1 MTLGGFYM
9 ASGEFEYD
17 VAVSFAGEDRSVVLQ
32 FAEILKAHGLKV
44 FYDNWEQANLWG
56 RDLYQHL
63 DEVYSKK
70 ARFCVMFLSA
80 HYAAKAWTNHELK
93 SAQARAFQENDEYIL
108 PLRLDDTVIPGIR
121 PTLGYLDLRK
131 IKVEDAAQLAI
142 QKITAA
148 KSRGA
153 GDKVQAQS
161 PAATAAAPGARTGKL
176 RVKKQFTEHDR
187 DTFLEAA
194 YEDIAKYFQDTLAGL
209 AAESPGFVGKF
220 KRINANHFTAIIYRD
235 GKNVAQYGIRLG
247 GLGGSAFTNQIVYSN
262 DPNATNSMNEG
273 VSVADDG
280 EQMFLKS
287 SGMSRM
293 IRSQQKD
300 RLTPHDAA
308 ELFWEIL
315 TWPLQR

>member
-1 MTLGGFYM
+1 M
-9 ASGEFEYD
+9 ADGEFEYD
-17 VAVSFAGEDRSVVLQ
+17 VAISFAGEDRAVVAQ
-32 FAEILKAHGLKV
+32 FAELLKAQGLKV

-131 IKVEDAAQLAI
+131 ISVEDAVQLAI
-142 QKITAA
+142 GKIAVA

-153 GDKVQAQS
+153 GDNAKTQS
-161 PAATAAAPGARTGKL
+161 ASATAATAAKTGKL
-176 RVKKQFTEHDR
+176 RLKKQFTEQDR
-187 DTFLEAA
+187 DTFLDEA
-194 YEDIAKYFQDTLAGL
+194 YEVIANFFQDTMANLAS
-209 AAESPGFVGKF
+209 ESPGFAGTF
-220 KRINANHFTAIIYRD
+220 KRVDANHFTAVIYRN
-235 GKNVAQYGIRLG
+235 GKNVAQCGIRLG
-247 GLGGSAFTNQIVYSN
+247 GLGGSVFINQIVYSN

-273 VSVADDG
+273 VSVDDDG
-280 EQMFLKS
+280 EQLFLKS
-287 SGMSRM
+287 TGMSSVM
-293 IRSQQKD
+293 RSNQKN
-300 RLTPHDAA
+300 RLTPHGAA

-315 TWPLQR
+315 TSPLQH

>member
-1 MTLGGFYM
+1 M

-17 VAVSFAGEDRSVVLQ
+17 VAVSFAGEDRAIVLQ

-44 FYDNWEQANLWG
+44 FYDTWEQVNLWG
-56 RDLYQHL
+56 RDLYQRL

-93 SAQARAFQENDEYIL
+93 SAQARAFQENEEYIL

-131 IKVEDAAQLAI
+131 IKVEDATQLAI
-142 QKITAA
+142 QKIEAA
-148 KSRGA
+148 KSRSA
-153 GDKVQAQS
+153 GDKAPP
-161 PAATAAAPGARTGKL
+161 PAAPVAPAARTGKL
-176 RVKKQFTEHDR
+176 RVKKQFTEHER

-194 YEDIAKYFQDTLAGL
+194 YETVAKYFEDTLAGL
-209 AAESPGFVGKF
+209 AGENPGFVGKF
-220 KRINANHFTAIIYRD
+220 KKINANHFTAVIYRD
-235 GKNVAQYGIRLG
+235 GKNVAQCGIRLG
-247 GLGGSAFTNQIVYSN
+247 GGVVFNNQIVYSG
-262 DPNATNSMNEG
+262 DPASTNSMNEG

-280 EQMFLKS
+280 EEMFLKS
-287 SGMSRM
+287 VGMSSM
-293 IRSQQKD
+293 IKPHQKD

-308 ELFWEIL
+308 ELFWGIL
-315 TWPLQR
+315 TLRLQQ